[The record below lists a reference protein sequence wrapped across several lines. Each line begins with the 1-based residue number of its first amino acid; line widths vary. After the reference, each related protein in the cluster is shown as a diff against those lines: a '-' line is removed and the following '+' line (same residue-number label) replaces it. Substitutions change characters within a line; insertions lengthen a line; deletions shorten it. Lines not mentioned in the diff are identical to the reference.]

1 MKGSRM
7 IKAKSGDTVKVRY
20 TGKLDNGRVFDA
32 SGNRAPLK
40 LIIGENKVIPAFEQ
54 AIIGMQPGESKTI
67 NIPADEAFGPYHE
80 ELVRMVDRS
89 TFSPNLEP
97 KVGQRLKATCAD
109 GRSISV
115 TVTEVSESAV
125 TIDANHLLAGENLT
139 FDIELIEVV

>member
-1 MKGSRM
+1 M

-67 NIPADEAFGPYHE
+67 NIPADEAFGTHRE
-80 ELVRMVDRS
+80 DLIRMVDRS
-89 TFSPNLEP
+89 AFSTDLEP

-115 TVTEVSESAV
+115 TVTDIAESAV

>member
-1 MKGSRM
+1 MAQ
-7 IKAKSGDTVKVRY
+7 AKSGDTVKVRY
-20 TGKLDNGRVFDA
+20 TGKLDNGNVFDA

-67 NIPADEAFGPYHE
+67 KIPAEEAFGSYNT

-89 TFSPNLEP
+89 TLSLNLEP

-115 TVTEVSESAV
+115 TVTDVSESAV
-125 TIDANHLLAGENLT
+125 TIDANHLLAGEDLT
-139 FDIELIEVV
+139 FNIELIEVV

>member
-1 MKGSRM
+1 M

-40 LIIGENKVIPAFEQ
+40 LILGEKKVIPAFEQ

-67 NIPADEAFGPYHE
+67 NIPADEAFGHHRE
-80 ELVRMVDRS
+80 DLIRMVDRS
-89 TFSPNLEP
+89 TFSTDLEP
-97 KVGQRLKATCAD
+97 KIGQRLKATCAD

-115 TVTEVSESAV
+115 TVTDIAESAV

>member
-1 MKGSRM
+1 M

-67 NIPADEAFGPYHE
+67 NIPADEAFGPHRE
-80 ELVRMVDRS
+80 DLIRMVDRS
-89 TFSPNLEP
+89 AFSTDLEP

-115 TVTEVSESAV
+115 TVTDISESAV

-139 FDIELIEVV
+139 FDIELVEVV

>member
-1 MKGSRM
+1 MAQ
-7 IKAKSGDTVKVRY
+7 AKSGDTVKVRY
-20 TGKLDNGRVFDA
+20 TGKLDDGRVFDA
-32 SGNRAPLK
+32 SVNRAPLK

-67 NIPADEAFGPYHE
+67 KIPAEEAFGPYNA
-80 ELVRMVDRS
+80 ELVRMVDRN

-115 TVTEVSESAV
+115 TVTDVSESAV
-125 TIDANHLLAGENLT
+125 TIDANHLLAGEDLT
-139 FDIELIEVV
+139 FNIELIGVV

>member
-1 MKGSRM
+1 MAQ
-7 IKAKSGDTVKVRY
+7 AKSGDTVKVRY
-20 TGKLDNGRVFDA
+20 TGKLDNGNVFDA

-67 NIPADEAFGPYHE
+67 KIPAEEAFGSYNT

-89 TFSPNLEP
+89 TLSLNLEP

-115 TVTEVSESAV
+115 TVTDVSESAV
-125 TIDANHLLAGENLT
+125 TIDANHLLAGEDLT
-139 FDIELIEVV
+139 FDIELIEVA